1 MRKLNLIIIWA
12 FAISV
17 FGAAAAEK
25 PASPDVPAETAVS
38 LMLKYK
44 AQEKTLAQA
53 EKLLKKHRATN
64 AEARLGKCLEA
75 VPEHYGAHY
84 LLALL
89 AGERGDYPAAVRHME
104 RGEAEMGR
112 LGDLCRAWQEEHA
125 REETADRELVSGAAQ
140 ETMVTSPCA
149 SNSTRVDI
157 GKLDRERGI
166 ARGAGLAPLDPRR
179 FEVPAAWHFAHGN
192 FLYKSRRW
200 AEAAARYR
208 LAVERDPLLAAA
220 WNNLLGSLLL
230 AGRGEEA
237 RAMLERAAQAKVEL
251 NPELRRAVEAAAPR

>member
-1 MRKLNLIIIWA
+1 MRKIHLIIIWA
-12 FAISV
+12 CGILV
-17 FGAAAAEK
+17 FGAAVAAAPGAE
-25 PASPDVPAETAVS
+25 VPEETAVS

-53 EKLLKKHRATN
+53 EKLLKKHRA
-64 AEARLGKCLEA
+64 AEAEASLGQCLEA
-75 VPEHYGAHY
+75 LPEHYGAHY

-89 AGERGDYPAAVRHME
+89 AAEHSDYPAAIGHME
-104 RGEAEMGR
+104 RAEAEMGR
-112 LGDLCRAWQEEHA
+112 LGGLCRAWQEEHA

-149 SNSTRVDI
+149 ANSTRIDT

-166 ARGAGLAPLDPRR
+166 AKGAGMAPLDPRR
-179 FEVPAAWHFAHGN
+179 FEVPASWHFAHGN

-200 AEAAARYR
+200 GEAAACYR
-208 LAVERDPLLAAA
+208 QAVERDPLLAPA
-220 WNNLLGSLLL
+220 WNNLLGALLL
-230 AGRGEEA
+230 AGQGGEA
-237 RAMLERAAQAKVEL
+237 RAMLERAVQAKVEL